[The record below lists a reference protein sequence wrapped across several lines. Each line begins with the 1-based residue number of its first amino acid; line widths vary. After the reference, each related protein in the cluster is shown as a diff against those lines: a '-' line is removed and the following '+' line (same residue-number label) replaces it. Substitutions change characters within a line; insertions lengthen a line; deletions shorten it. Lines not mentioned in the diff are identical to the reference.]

1 MDDILVRLRRDTRA
15 EHDAIERQLG
25 LADASLSLDHYRR
38 RLQQFW
44 GFYSPLEAR
53 LIAGKD
59 DDVAWPDRRKSAWLA
74 ADLRA
79 LGVTPEALP
88 RCSDLPDLPGPAAVL
103 GCAYVLEGATLGGQ
117 ILSRHVAGCLG
128 LSTETGG
135 RFFHG
140 YGERTGAMWKAFT
153 STVRGFVARHGQED
167 AIVDGAVDTFR
178 SLRAWCG

>member
-1 MDDILVRLRRDTRA
+1 MTFRVRLLAVVTVAAGIVAAPLAQTRQPFS
-15 EHDAIERQLG
+15 R
-25 LADASLSLDHYRR
+25 
-38 RLQQFW
+38 
-44 GFYSPLEAR
+44 
-53 LIAGKD
+53 
-59 DDVAWPDRRKSAWLA
+59 VAVTVTPDRRKSAGLA

-79 LGVTPEALP
+79 LGVAPEALP

-128 LSTETGG
+128 LSAETGG

-153 STVRGFVARHGQED
+153 SAVRGFVARHGQED
-167 AIVDGAVDTFR
+167 AIVNGAVDTFR